1 MFGNNDKR
9 MEQEEK
15 LIENW
20 AWLTEGIDN
29 YETRVNTSMVL
40 ENSYGHMVNEGMI
53 SEGWL
58 ESLLNEDEMLNEA
71 PNQSTK
77 VGDNLIPKVLFP
89 VIRRVMPKLIANELV
104 SVQPIQQRTGVIY
117 HMLYQFS
124 DDKGDVKGGSEYSA
138 NPMVGYGDYDIN
150 ENPFAPGKLSN
161 QGFAKYYSSEKIGP
175 ATATLSVS
183 DTDEVTI
190 DSVEIY
196 GAKEFLGMDET
207 KFRLKRVEVL
217 HKESGRYIP
226 INLGANASYDAATG
240 EVSFQGVDEVFS
252 PAKLR
257 EAFGIDG
264 GTAFTHSLKV
274 WLVYNQEATS
284 KIPEMEFAIGSQ
296 TVDTTQRKL
305 KVRWTKEA
313 EQDMNAFHKID
324 VEAEL
329 VKMASMQMNYEVDR
343 ELLTYISDITPAS
356 LRAGHDWNGSTEDGS
371 GQMSEVRGNYLDR
384 HRYLTN
390 TIYLLGAKMAQFNRQ
405 GPASWAV
412 VSPQMGAILSQ
423 LPNFKGEISGGTF
436 NIFEAGQLGNGLKVY
451 IDPNKMENE
460 EIQLGY
466 KSTQTAYGAGVVYSP
481 YVNWMSEKVTNPDN
495 FNNVRGFFSRYA
507 ITEVERGRYF
517 YGKVN
522 VTGLDQFFV

>member
-9 MEQEEK
+9 MEQEER
-15 LIENW
+15 LVNNW
-20 AWLTEGIDN
+20 SWLTEGIDD
-29 YETRVNTSMVL
+29 YETKLNTSLVL
-40 ENSYGHMVNEGMI
+40 ENSYGYMVSEGMV

-124 DDKGDVKGGSEYSA
+124 DDKGDVSGGSEYSA
-138 NPMVGYGDYDIN
+138 NPMVGYGDYDVN
-150 ENPFAPGKLSN
+150 ENPFAPGKLKN

-175 ATATLSVS
+175 ATAILSVS
-183 DTDEVTI
+183 DLDEVTI
-190 DSVEIY
+190 AATEIP
-196 GAKEFLGMDET
+196 GALNFLGNDDT

-217 HKESGRYIP
+217 HKPSGRYVP
-226 INLGANASYDAATG
+226 VRLGENATYDATTG
-240 EVSFQGVDEVFS
+240 EITFNDVEAIFD
-252 PAKLR
+252 PDKLR
-257 EAFGIDG
+257 NAFEIES
-264 GTAFTHSLKV
+264 GTAFDQDLKI
-274 WLVYNQEATS
+274 WLVYNQEAST

-343 ELLTYISDITPAS
+343 ELLTYISDITPTA
-356 LRAGHDWNGSTEDGS
+356 LKIGHNWNGQPEETGDL
-371 GQMSEVRGNYLDR
+371 SEVRGNYLDR

-451 IDPNKMENE
+451 IDPNKMEND

-522 VTGLDQFFV
+522 VSGLDNFFV